1 LAFGFPFAKS
11 AKHVIPFSFES
22 SEEYLRLVSE
32 TMQKLG
38 WDIIDSDVNSV
49 EARVRATLMGWAQ
62 IVTIT
67 IQKGIVVIES
77 RCAAYQLLDWGKN
90 ARNIKGF
97 LKKFEDIR
105 SKEIL
110 GSICPD

>member
-1 LAFGFPFAKS
+1 MAFGFPFAKS

-22 SEEYLRLVSE
+22 PEEYLRLVSA
-32 TMQKLG
+32 TMQRLG
-38 WDIIDSDVNSV
+38 WDILEKDVNSV
-49 EARVRATLMGWAQ
+49 QARVRSTITAWAQ

-67 IQKGIVVIES
+67 IQKSTVVIES

-97 LKKFEDIR
+97 LKKFEEMR

-110 GSICPD
+110 DSIRPD